1 MDIVV
6 CFALF
11 LAAMLF
17 CLVKDFSLAWAL
29 LFALVLFFALGL
41 RRGYGAKALVKMA
54 WSKMPKSMIVLRI
67 LFFIGLLTGLW
78 RSCGTIAFFIYH
90 GIRVI
95 TPSLFILVAFLLT
108 VLLSY
113 ALGTSFGVAS
123 TAGVVLMAL
132 ARSGGVSEAVTAG
145 VILSGIYFGDRGAP
159 TSSCAS
165 LVAALTET
173 DLYGN
178 VRQMFQTAALPYA
191 LCLIAYTVLSF
202 RNPIVTVD
210 ETMLDA
216 LAESFVISPWA
227 LVPALTMLILPLLR
241 VPIRRAM
248 AISAAAAFVITV
260 TVQGGSVAD
269 APDHGRRL
277 SPDRGTAGLRRL
289 RRRAGEYAHAVSDD
303 PARRALHRHFRGR
316 GRAHAGTERSGAVRR
331 AHRALPDDD
340 PAEPPRRDGA
350 VQPDHRCDDGASA
363 HRRGLRQGRRG
374 ARGAGDGHRQLR
386 RHHRG
391 SYPVVHRL
399 RRAAEYAR
407 RRRRG
412 PALRLPALS
421 HSALL
426 PLHQALFLPRKI
438 QRKRDTGMISLLA
451 KKFIK
456 NREDVTSPAVRQAYG
471 MLCGIVGIGFNVLLF
486 ALKLL
491 AGTFSGSIAI
501 TADAFN
507 NLSDAGASIVTLLGF
522 KLAGQKPDPEHP
534 FGHGRLEYISGL
546 IVSMVILLMG
556 IELAKSAVEK
566 ILHPEAVEFTLLT
579 GGILLAS
586 ILVKLYMYLYNRAV
600 GKKIG
605 SAAMEAT
612 AMDSLSDCA
621 ATAAVLAATLIG
633 HFTSLQIDGWCGIVV
648 AALVL
653 WAGIQAARDTI
664 SPLLGQ
670 PPAPEFV
677 QRIEEIVLSS
687 PVVQGIHDL
696 IVHDYGPGRVMISLH
711 AEVPAHGDI
720 MALHDEIDN
729 IEQRLRRELGCAAT
743 IHMDPIVTDD
753 KLTAE
758 TRERVAQLVRGID
771 EHITIHDFRMV
782 TGPTHTNVIF
792 DAVVPFKFR
801 LSDHEVE
808 QEIQAAVKRLDSS
821 YFAVVQIDRDYT
833 K

>member
-1 MDIVV
+1 MLKLLTR
-6 CFALF
+6 LF
-11 LAAMLF
+11 IRDSENVRDARVRRAYGTLCGVYGIFLNI
-17 CLVKDFSLAWAL
+17 L
-29 LFALVLFFALGL
+29 LFAGKYFA
-41 RRGYGAKALVKMA
+41 
-54 WSKMPKSMIVLRI
+54 
-67 LFFIGLLTGLW
+67 
-78 RSCGTIAFFIYH
+78 
-90 GIRVI
+90 
-95 TPSLFILVAFLLT
+95 
-108 VLLSY
+108 
-113 ALGTSFGVAS
+113 
-123 TAGVVLMAL
+123 
-132 ARSGGVSEAVTAG
+132 
-145 VILSGIYFGDRGAP
+145 
-159 TSSCAS
+159 
-165 LVAALTET
+165 
-173 DLYGN
+173 
-178 VRQMFQTAALPYA
+178 
-191 LCLIAYTVLSF
+191 
-202 RNPIVTVD
+202 
-210 ETMLDA
+210 
-216 LAESFVISPWA
+216 
-227 LVPALTMLILPLLR
+227 
-241 VPIRRAM
+241 
-248 AISAAAAFVITV
+248 
-260 TVQGGSVAD
+260 
-269 APDHGRRL
+269 
-277 SPDRGTAGLRRL
+277 
-289 RRRAGEYAHAVSDD
+289 
-303 PARRALHRHFRGR
+303 
-316 GRAHAGTERSGAVRR
+316 
-331 AHRALPDDD
+331 
-340 PAEPPRRDGA
+340 
-350 VQPDHRCDDGASA
+350 
-363 HRRGLRQGRRG
+363 
-374 ARGAGDGHRQLR
+374 
-386 RHHRG
+386 
-391 SYPVVHRL
+391 
-399 RRAAEYAR
+399 
-407 RRRRG
+407 
-412 PALRLPALS
+412 
-421 HSALL
+421 
-426 PLHQALFLPRKI
+426 
-438 QRKRDTGMISLLA
+438 GMIS
-451 KKFIK
+451 
-456 NREDVTSPAVRQAYG
+456 
-471 MLCGIVGIGFNVLLF
+471 
-486 ALKLL
+486 
-491 AGTFSGSIAI
+491 GSVAI

-507 NLSDAGASIVTLLGF
+507 NLSDAGSSVITLLGF
-522 KLAGQKPDPEHP
+522 AVAAKKPDPEHP
-534 FGHGRLEYISGL
+534 FGHGRFEYLAGFVLSAL
-546 IVSMVILLMG
+546 IVVMG
-556 IELAKSAVEK
+556 VELGKSSIEK
-566 ILHPEAVEFTLLT
+566 ILSPAPVEAGLLPAA
-579 GGILLAS
+579 ILLVS
-586 ILVKLYMYLYNRAV
+586 IAVKLYMSAYNRAV